1 MAAWNGGSV
10 DCGSEG
16 RGRSFQRHK
25 SILNFIK
32 SPRPKP
38 GSVIFDSGKGK
49 FRSSGKMSSK
59 KTLSNSSIED
69 SVRANSSGVAMLDHT
84 LSSLEDRFKTLVDKT
99 VDNVQ
104 NDDDESLER
113 KSVRMDGLE
122 VYAVVGALTAAT
134 SLSTFDNFSGN
145 WEEIY
150 GNGSYLE
157 IGLSYTYLVFA
168 ALGTM
173 SGLHTVLVFSLVTM
187 YGRTALGIG
196 KVSKCNKFLS
206 GCHSQRFRAFKT
218 FLMSAYSFAIQTS
231 IMIINKSPQS
241 LRIPVSLLLV
251 CSVAYVYDD
260 VESVIAAA
268 SEAIFSTTGNS
279 NTSQKNTQA
288 SESNDR
294 TLSSSKQDASPT
306 PSTPFRRSSISFCN
320 SAIFKDP
327 TENEQISSDMLI
339 AKVNEERNKISA
351 KPDKSHL
358 FQSLLIPTTSV
369 GTVSQPPPCDHN
381 LNDTINESEGNQN
394 VSMNSLYV
402 FTKG

>member
-168 ALGTM
+168 ALGTI

-268 SEAIFSTTGNS
+268 SEAIFSNSTNNTNNTNKSAVEMGNKVS
-279 NTSQKNTQA
+279 FALSAEQKKDDQEPMRRPFF
-288 SESNDR
+288 SK
-294 TLSSSKQDASPT
+294 SSSVR
-306 PSTPFRRSSISFCN
+306 F
-320 SAIFKDP
+320 IFGDG
-327 TENEQISSDMLI
+327 SDEPEPLSD
-339 AKVNEERNKISA
+339 E
-351 KPDKSHL
+351 
-358 FQSLLIPTTSV
+358 
-369 GTVSQPPPCDHN
+369 
-381 LNDTINESEGNQN
+381 
-394 VSMNSLYV
+394 
-402 FTKG
+402 